1 MRRRRVSTAVGL
13 SAAMAA
19 LLLPSAAADD
29 ELKDRKQATDAS
41 IEQLDSDLDESS
53 AKVAAATRALS
64 AAEAKLVP
72 ARSALTNART
82 DVVFAEAAQGQAA
95 KRLAKTLVEAEQ
107 ARLAYEATLAEIA
120 TGQAAVGA
128 MARAMYMNGG
138 MSRLSIAMQA
148 QSPSE
153 FTSALAYW
161 RAVNRSEEAT
171 LRKLDD
177 KQRELAMTQARL
189 EALRLRTVDEQAAA
203 TAAVAT
209 TTAARESAATAA
221 VEVERLVQV
230 RAGVLDEAQKLKA
243 GIEKRLREQQAEAD
257 RLARLIKERAA
268 AARRAAERAAE
279 RAERAGRAAPAID
292 VTDGVLSYPVN
303 GPITSPYGMR
313 FHPILRYYKLHSG
326 IDFGVPSGTSV
337 RSAMGG
343 TVLESYYNSA
353 YGNRVVVEHGFVRGV
368 YLVTTYNHML
378 RSTVRPGEK
387 LDRGEVLGYV
397 GSTGYSTGPHLH
409 FETIQ
414 DGDFVNPMTWLS

>member
-1 MRRRRVSTAVGL
+1 
-13 SAAMAA
+13 MAA

-29 ELKDRKQATDAS
+29 ELSDRKRAAEAS
-41 IEQLDSDLDESS
+41 IEALDADLDESS

-64 AAEAKLVP
+64 AAEAKLAP
-72 ARSALTNART
+72 ARAALGQARA

-95 KRLAKTLVEAEQ
+95 KRLAKTVAEAERT
-107 ARLAYEATLAEIA
+107 RLAYEATLAEIA

-138 MSRLSIAMQA
+138 MSRLSIAMEA

-177 KQRELAMTQARL
+177 KQRELALTQARL
-189 EALRLRTVDEQAAA
+189 EALRLRTVEEQAVAA
-203 TAAVAT
+203 AAVAT

-230 RAGVLDEAQKLKA
+230 RQGVLDEAEKLKA

-268 AARRAAERAAE
+268 AARRAAQRAAE
-279 RAERAGRAAPAID
+279 RAGRTLD
-292 VTDGVLSYPVN
+292 VTGGVLSYPVN
-303 GPITSPYGMR
+303 GPITSNYGMR
-313 FHPILRYYKLHSG
+313 YHPILRYYKLHTG
-326 IDFGVPSGTSV
+326 TDFGVPTGTSV

-368 YLVTTYNHML
+368 YLVTTYNHL
-378 RSTVRPGEK
+378 TRSTVRPGEK
-387 LDRGEVLGYV
+387 LDRGEVLGYA

-409 FETIQ
+409 FETIE
-414 DGDFVNPMTWLS
+414 DGEFVNPMTWLG